1 MAINLYVRDLATAT
15 RIRPGTKEDPM
26 SIMDQ
31 VKTNLREWYALAA
44 DRTGDMAKI
53 SVRMY
58 DKYGISREIER
69 QLSELGSYVYHAVQ
83 EGRTDF
89 AGDTGFQAAFDRI
102 KGLEGDLEAKMEEI
116 EEIKRQRQQ
125 RQAEREQ
132 AQAEEAAAAARR
144 EAAAAAGEGENAGD
158 DGPAGEGVG
167 QAVDEPPRAHGA
179 DAAAAWPG
187 ADGWRIEPADDSP
200 DEPSGDRTRPAGG
213 DAPAAEPAAAES
225 GDDDGADGDADTD
238 TDAET
243 DDDDGRRDGSEGG
256 SPGFPAGD
264 DDAER
269 RP

>member
-1 MAINLYVRDLATAT
+1 
-15 RIRPGTKEDPM
+15 M

-31 VKTNLREWYALAA
+31 VKKNLREWYALAA

-69 QLSELGSYVYHAVQ
+69 QLSELGSYVYHAFE

-89 AGDTGFQAAFDRI
+89 AGDTEFQAAFDRI
-102 KGLEGDLEAKMEEI
+102 KGLERDLEAKMEEV
-116 EEIKRQRQQ
+116 EEIKRQREQ

-132 AQAEEAAAAARR
+132 AQAEEAAAAAQR
-144 EAAAAAGEGENAGD
+144 EAEAAAAGEMPGD
-158 DGPAGEGVG
+158 EQTARVPEEQPA
-167 QAVDEPPRAHGA
+167 DEPRRVADD

-187 ADGWRIEPADDSP
+187 AEGWRIQPSDDRADA
-200 DEPSGDRTRPAGG
+200 PSEDLARPAGEG
-213 DAPAAEPAAAES
+213 APEVEDVEADAEDADAES
-225 GDDDGADGDADTD
+225 ADAESADAEDAD
-238 TDAET
+238 AEAGA
-243 DDDDGRRDGSEGG
+243 GRRDGPAGG
-256 SPGFPAGD
+256 SPAIPAED